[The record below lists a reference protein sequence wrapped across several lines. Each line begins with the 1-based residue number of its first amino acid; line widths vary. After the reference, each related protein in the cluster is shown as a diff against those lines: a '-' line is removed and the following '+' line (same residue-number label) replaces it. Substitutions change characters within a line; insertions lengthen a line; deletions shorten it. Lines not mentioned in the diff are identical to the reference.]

1 MRLDP
6 WQQEV
11 LNYDGDLLLNTG
23 RQVGKT
29 TIFAR
34 KGAEYLVNHPKCRIV
49 VVSLTEDQAQLII
62 VMMLDYLERH
72 YKKLIAKKSKKPT
85 KSRIWLTNNA
95 SVISRP
101 VGNTGDAVRGF
112 TGDVLIVDEA
122 SRMPE
127 MMWKAAKPALL
138 TTAGQIWMCST
149 PFGKQGYFYECWLN
163 KSGRW
168 KVFHVNSVDVM
179 KERKITKDWTQEL
192 KEKQLKF
199 LEQEK
204 EDMTELEFG
213 QEYLGIFSDDL
224 QQWFPDELIMKCMT
238 EQRHPIHP
246 KKNNYLGVDIARM
259 GEDESTFEIINIRD
273 GELYHIENQIT
284 TKTLLSDTTNHIID
298 LNRLYDFCRIFIDDE
313 GIGVGVLD
321 HLLDNPHTKRKVI
334 GIKNSK
340 QVIDKDGKTTKLQ
353 KTLLYTNLKMLME
366 QGKIHLLKDEKVF
379 QSLKSVQYQYI
390 NNEKGNVLLKI
401 FGKYTHIAEGLVRSA
416 WCVKYKPLNIWLSS
430 INLHGNIGDKRWSD

>member
-1 MRLDP
+1 
-6 WQQEV
+6 
-11 LNYDGDLLLNTG
+11 
-23 RQVGKT
+23 
-29 TIFAR
+29 
-34 KGAEYLVNHPKCRIV
+34 
-49 VVSLTEDQAQLII
+49 
-62 VMMLDYLERH
+62 
-72 YKKLIAKKSKKPT
+72 
-85 KSRIWLTNNA
+85 
-95 SVISRP
+95 
-101 VGNTGDAVRGF
+101 
-112 TGDVLIVDEA
+112 
-122 SRMPE
+122 
-127 MMWKAAKPALL
+127 
-138 TTAGQIWMCST
+138 MCST

-284 TKTLLSDTTNHIID
+284 TKTLLSDTTT
-298 LNRLYDFCRIFIDDE
+298 
-313 GIGVGVLD
+313 V
-321 HLLDNPHTKRKVI
+321 
-334 GIKNSK
+334 S
-340 QVIDKDGKTTKLQ
+340 
-353 KTLLYTNLKMLME
+353 
-366 QGKIHLLKDEKVF
+366 
-379 QSLKSVQYQYI
+379 
-390 NNEKGNVLLKI
+390 
-401 FGKYTHIAEGLVRSA
+401 YTHLRAHET
-416 WCVKYKPLNIWLSS
+416 
-430 INLHGNIGDKRWSD
+430 

>member
-1 MRLDP
+1 MKLDT
-6 WQQEV
+6 WQEEV

-29 TIFAR
+29 TIFSR
-34 KGAEYLVNHPKCRIV
+34 KGAEYLVNHPKARIV

-62 VMMLDYLERH
+62 IMMLDYLERN
-72 YKKLIAKKSKKPT
+72 YKKLISKGKKKPT
-85 KSRIWLTNNA
+85 KSRIWLTNKAN
-95 SVISRP
+95 VISRP

-179 KERKITKDWTQEL
+179 TNREITEDWTEEL
-192 KEKQLKF
+192 KQKQLRF

-204 EDMTELEFG
+204 EDMTRLEFG
-213 QEYLGIFSDDL
+213 QEYLGEFSDDL
-224 QQWFPDELIMKCMT
+224 QQWFPDELIMACMT
-238 EQRHPIHP
+238 ENRPAINP
-246 KKNNYLGVDIARM
+246 RKNNYLGVDVARM
-259 GEDESTFEIINIRD
+259 GEDESTFEIIHMTKD
-273 GELYHIENQIT
+273 KLFHIENQIT
-284 TKTLLSDTTNHIID
+284 TKTLLSDTTRHIVD
-298 LNRLYDFCRIFIDDE
+298 LDKQYAFSKIFIDDE

-321 HLLDNPHTKRKVI
+321 HLLATEQTKRKVI
-334 GIKNSK
+334 GLKNSK

-353 KTLLYTNLKMLME
+353 KTLLYTNLRMLME
-366 QGKIHLLKDEKVF
+366 QGKVHLLKDEKVF
-379 QSLKSVQYQYI
+379 QSLKSVQYQYV
-390 NNEKGNVLLKI
+390 NNEKGNVFLKI
-401 FGKYTHIAEGLVRSA
+401 FGKYTHIAEGLVRSC
-416 WCVKYKPLNIWLSS
+416 WCVKYKPLNIWIDS
-430 INLHGNIGDKRWSD
+430 ISLHGNVGDKRWSY